1 MKVVNKFTVVAVA
14 AATLLAL
21 AGCGGSGDKGNAQ
34 SGIAGA
40 TANLNK
46 LDLGTVTLNVWAPQ
60 QNQQPGP
67 NGKTHIIQIEADFQ
81 KAHPG
86 VKFKNAV
93 VGEAD
98 AGKTVGQD
106 PTAAADVYMYANDQL
121 GALIKANG
129 VGAQTNADIINS
141 VKIQNSSVMLD
152 SITQDGKIYGVPY
165 TGNTWFM
172 YYNNSM
178 LNKNDV
184 KSLDTMLSKAKIAFP
199 LANSWYF
206 PAFYLGAGGTLY
218 GSKGTDASAG
228 VEFNKPDV
236 TKYLVNLAKNPNYDI
251 STPGL
256 AGDDAGLKAFEA
268 GKVAAY
274 FSGTWDGSVI
284 KDKLGDKMSAAQLPT
299 YTMNGKEN
307 QMKSFAG
314 SKAVG
319 WNPSA
324 KIHDGNT
331 KAAQQK
337 AAQVFAAY
345 LGGTQSQRYMYEDYG
360 QIPSDV
366 TLTKDAKIKADPI
379 ATAQF
384 ATIANTSVLQPTL
397 DIMNNN
403 FWTPATNFG
412 ANLAN
417 GTVTLD
423 NAVAQT
429 TAFNNS
435 LNGKT
440 N

>member
-1 MKVVNKFTVVAVA
+1 MKVNKFIGMAVVA
-14 AATLLAL
+14 AATLAF
-21 AGCGGSGDKGNAQ
+21 AGCGGSSNSGNSSSGTGDT
-34 SGIAGA
+34 
-40 TANLNK
+40 TASLNK
-46 LDLGTVTLNVWAPQ
+46 LDLGKVTLTVWAPQ
-60 QNQQPGP
+60 QNLQPGP
-67 NGKTHIIQIEADFQ
+67 NGKSSMKQIEADFK

-86 VKFKNAV
+86 VSFKNSV

-98 AGKTVGQD
+98 AGKTVNQD

-121 GALIKANG
+121 GALIKSNG
-129 VGAQTNADIINS
+129 VGVQTNTNIIS
-141 VKIQNSSVMLD
+141 QVKTQNSRVMLD
-152 SITQDGKIYGVPY
+152 SISQDGKIYGIPY
-165 TGNTWFM
+165 TANTWFM

-178 LNKNDV
+178 LTKSDV
-184 KSLDTMLSKAKIAFP
+184 KDFDAMLAKAKIAFP

-206 PAFYLGAGGTLY
+206 PAFYFGAGGTLY
-218 GSKGTDASAG
+218 GSKGTDATAG
-228 VEFNKPDV
+228 VKFDNPEV
-236 TKYLVNLAKNPNYDI
+236 TKYLVKLAKNSNYAI

-256 AGDDAGLKAFEA
+256 AGDDAGLKAFES
-268 GKVAAY
+268 GEVAAY

-284 KDKLGDKMSAAQLPT
+284 KQKLGSKMSAAQLPT
-299 YTMNGKEN
+299 FTLNGKSH

-324 KIHDGNT
+324 KVHDGNT

-345 LGGTQSQRYMYEDYG
+345 LGGTQSQLYMYQDYG

-366 TLTKDAKIKADPI
+366 TLTNNASIKSNPVA
-379 ATAQF
+379 AAQF

-412 ANLAN
+412 TNLAN

-423 NAVAQT
+423 NANAQT

>member
-60 QNQQPGP
+60 QNLQPGP
-67 NGKTHIIQIEADFQ
+67 NGKTHIKQIEADFQ

-256 AGDDAGLKAFEA
+256 AGDDAGLKGLRGRQGRRVLLRHMGRFCHQRQARRQDERRTA
-268 GKVAAY
+268 ADLYHERQGKPDEVLRWLQGRRLEPL
-274 FSGTWDGSVI
+274 SQDPRRQHQGRTTEGRTGLRSLPRRHSV
-284 KDKLGDKMSAAQLPT
+284 T
-299 YTMNGKEN
+299 
-307 QMKSFAG
+307 
-314 SKAVG
+314 
-319 WNPSA
+319 
-324 KIHDGNT
+324 
-331 KAAQQK
+331 
-337 AAQVFAAY
+337 
-345 LGGTQSQRYMYEDYG
+345 
-360 QIPSDV
+360 
-366 TLTKDAKIKADPI
+366 TLHVRGLRPDP
-379 ATAQF
+379 
-384 ATIANTSVLQPTL
+384 L
-397 DIMNNN
+397 
-403 FWTPATNFG
+403 
-412 ANLAN
+412 
-417 GTVTLD
+417 
-423 NAVAQT
+423 
-429 TAFNNS
+429 
-435 LNGKT
+435 
-440 N
+440 

>member
-1 MKVVNKFTVVAVA
+1 MKVNKFAVMAVA
-14 AATLLAL
+14 AVALLPL
-21 AGCGGSGDKGNAQ
+21 AGCGGSGNSGSSSA
-34 SGIAGA
+34 GIAGA

-46 LDLGTVTLNVWAPQ
+46 LDLGKVTLNVWAPQ
-60 QNQQPGP
+60 QNLQPGP
-67 NGKTHIIQIEADFQ
+67 NGKAHIKQIEADFQ

-86 VKFKNAV
+86 VSFKNSV

-129 VGAQTNADIINS
+129 VGAQTNTDIANQ
-141 VKIQNSSVMLD
+141 VKIQNSQVMID
-152 SITQDGKIYGVPY
+152 SISQGGKIYGVPY
-165 TGNTWFM
+165 TANTWFM
-172 YYNNSM
+172 YYNNSIVS
-178 LNKNDV
+178 KDDV
-184 KSLDTMLSKAKIAFP
+184 KSFDTMLSKAKIAFP

-206 PAFYLGAGGTLY
+206 PAFYFGAGGTLY
-218 GSKGTDASAG
+218 GPKGTDAAAG
-228 VEFNKPDV
+228 VKFNNPDV
-236 TKYLVNLAKNPNYDI
+236 TKYLVNLTKNPNYDI

-256 AGDDAGLKAFEA
+256 AGDDAGLKAFES
-268 GKVAAY
+268 GQVAAY

-284 KDKLGDKMSAAQLPT
+284 KAKLGNKMSAAQLPT
-299 YTMNGKEN
+299 FSLNGKTY

-324 KIHDGNT
+324 KVHDGNT

-337 AAQVFAAY
+337 AAQVFAAF
-345 LGGTQSQRYMYEDYG
+345 LGGTQSQLYMYQDYG
-360 QIPSDV
+360 QIPADV
-366 TLTKDAKIKADPI
+366 TLTNNAKIKADPI

-384 ATIANTSVLQPTL
+384 ATVANTSVLQPTL

-412 ANLAN
+412 TNLAN
-417 GTVTLD
+417 GTVTLN

-429 TAFNNS
+429 TAFNDS